1 MNSMNYDGM
10 ADEVIS
16 GSALSREQAMDLAS
30 SPDVEILTLLSA
42 AFKIRRRFH
51 GRTVNL
57 HILQNA
63 KSGLCPEDC
72 KFCSQSTR
80 YGGDAE
86 RYPIKT
92 VEDLLAGARTA
103 LASGAVTY
111 CMVTST
117 RGPSAREL
125 QTVCEAS
132 RQIKGEMPGLRL
144 CASLGLLADGQAG
157 ELKRAG
163 VDRYNHNL
171 ETSPRHFPEI
181 VTTHSIQDRVST
193 VKLSRAAGLEACC
206 GGILGMGEDVE
217 DWVDLALLL
226 RELEVESVPVNFL
239 DPRPGTP
246 LGAQPR
252 MSPVACLR
260 ALSMFRFVL
269 PKVDLRIA
277 GGREATLR
285 SMQPLALF
293 AANSMF
299 TEGYLTTPGAK
310 SSVDLRM
317 IAEAGFEPAVA
328 PQTPTSLRNDGAS
341 RQGHAD
347 RVG

>member
-1 MNSMNYDGM
+1 MNSMDYDGM
-10 ADEVIS
+10 AEEVIS

-125 QTVCEAS
+125 QTICEAS

-163 VDRYNHNL
+163 VDRYNHQSRDL
-171 ETSPRHFPEI
+171 TAP
-181 VTTHSIQDRVST
+181 
-193 VKLSRAAGLEACC
+193 LSR
-206 GGILGMGEDVE
+206 DRY
-217 DWVDLALLL
+217 D
-226 RELEVESVPVNFL
+226 PF
-239 DPRPGTP
+239 DPRQG
-246 LGAQPR
+246 QY
-252 MSPVACLR
+252 
-260 ALSMFRFVL
+260 
-269 PKVDLRIA
+269 
-277 GGREATLR
+277 REAIQSGWLGGMLR
-285 SMQPLALF
+285 RDPRY
-293 AANSMF
+293 
-299 TEGYLTTPGAK
+299 G
-310 SSVDLRM
+310 
-317 IAEAGFEPAVA
+317 
-328 PQTPTSLRNDGAS
+328 
-341 RQGHAD
+341 
-347 RVG
+347 